1 MNDTF
6 QGITKEAGEEANTE
20 RSCRLKIPSWLNALS
35 NVHNIELL
43 PVYSGMSSSISV
55 APSRPTVIITSPN
68 VLVLNP
74 ASQYV
79 K

>member
-6 QGITKEAGEEANTE
+6 QGITKEAGEEAKTE
-20 RSCRLKIPSWLNALS
+20 SSCRSKIPSWLNALP
-35 NVHNIELL
+35 NVHKPELL

-55 APSRPTVIITSPN
+55 APSRPMVIITSPN

>member
-6 QGITKEAGEEANTE
+6 QGITKEAGEEAKTE
-20 RSCRLKIPSWLNALS
+20 RSYRLKTPSWLNALPKFS
-35 NVHNIELL
+35 QSQAVTL
-43 PVYSGMSSSISV
+43 YSGISSSISV
-55 APSRPTVIITSPN
+55 APSRPMVMITSPN